1 MDITFIFQVILL
13 SSFLLVSIAFAI
25 KLVVETYLTW
35 LEVKEGIVVFRNQ
48 QQEEEQDDEY

>member
-1 MDITFIFQVILL
+1 MDMTFIFQVILL

-25 KLVVETYLTW
+25 KLLVETYLTW
-35 LEVKEGIVVFRNQ
+35 LEVKEGIIVFKNQ